1 LRAQVR
7 ELKVALLVKGGEIE
21 GLKDA
26 LGAQADGTRGGIV
39 GHRRL
44 GLTAVP
50 APTDPGLLQSYRD
63 REGATLLE

>member
-1 LRAQVR
+1 MR
-7 ELKVALLVKGGEIE
+7 ELKVALLVKEGEIK
-21 GLKDA
+21 GLKEA
-26 LGAQADGTRGGIV
+26 IGAQADGTRRGIV

-63 REGATLLE
+63 RDGATPLE